1 MNGDPASPEFWSSRS
16 IFTVPLSLYT
26 GSRHAPSMERVVT
39 GFAELFFRFLCS
51 GGADVQHFD
60 AGGQSWGWD
69 VSGKFVNTYP
79 GAIGQFPLFG
89 PGTNRDQRSAVL
101 AHLPL
106 ASPPTKSL
114 INVRGTNYLFHA
126 GHGGLSL
133 QIVASGLSP
142 GGADLAE
149 VKFDNDRPTRL
160 KLTPSRAIG
169 SLIPQIGQSTA
180 DDNIVFSWR
189 GVSLPAVHPVELR
202 ASPTAQREAS
212 LANLGNSPLQ
222 CALQV
227 EAVHGPSGQ
236 SWNSR
241 YPVDIPSGASVRL
254 SFPEWPNAARA
265 VSELDLGDDGSVDV
279 RQILFADLALSVE
292 GTGGQIVLR
301 WTSESPN
308 DVLEASDELGPAA
321 KWTAAGVQPI
331 INGNQREA
339 TLPAGAS
346 QRFFRIR
353 RPP

>member
-1 MNGDPASPEFWSSRS
+1 
-16 IFTVPLSLYT
+16 
-26 GSRHAPSMERVVT
+26 
-39 GFAELFFRFLCS
+39 
-51 GGADVQHFD
+51 
-60 AGGQSWGWD
+60 
-69 VSGKFVNTYP
+69 
-79 GAIGQFPLFG
+79 
-89 PGTNRDQRSAVL
+89 
-101 AHLPL
+101 
-106 ASPPTKSL
+106 
-114 INVRGTNYLFHA
+114 
-126 GHGGLSL
+126 LSL